1 MPIIHLTTT
10 INAPIERCFDLSRSI
25 DLHIASTAKT
35 NERAIAGVT
44 TGLINKGEQ
53 VTWLAKHFGIH
64 QKLTA
69 QITEM
74 NFPYSFT
81 DVQLKGA
88 FKRMKHVHTFE
99 QIGEQTIM
107 RDAFEFES
115 PMGFI
120 GELFNELILT
130 AYMKRFLIERNW
142 VIKSS
147 SESNEWKKYLSFP

>member
-25 DLHIASTAKT
+25 DLHMVSTCKT

-44 TGLINKGEQ
+44 KGLINKGEQ
-53 VTWLAKHFGIH
+53 VTWLAKHFGID

-74 NFPYSFT
+74 DFPHSFT

-88 FKRMKHVHTFE
+88 FKSMTHVHSFE
-99 QIGEQTIM
+99 RKGEQTIM
-107 RDAFEFES
+107 KDQFEYES

-120 GELFNELILT
+120 GELFNKLVLK
-130 AYMKRFLIERNW
+130 AYMKRFLIERNE
-142 VIKSS
+142 VIKTI
-147 SESNEWKKYLSFP
+147 SESDEWKKYLAKN

>member
-1 MPIIHLTTT
+1 MPVIHLTTV

-25 DLHIASTAKT
+25 DLHMASTSKT

-44 TGLINKGEQ
+44 KGLINKGEQ
-53 VTWLAKHFGIH
+53 VTWLAKHFGIN

-74 NFPYSFT
+74 DFPHSFT

-88 FKRMKHVHTFE
+88 FKSMKHVHTFE
-99 QIGEQTIM
+99 QKGEQTIM
-107 RDAFEFES
+107 NDKFEFES

-120 GELFNELILT
+120 GELFNKFILS
-130 AYMKRFLIERNW
+130 AYMKRFLIERNE
-142 VIKSS
+142 VIKTI
-147 SESNEWKKYLSFP
+147 SESNEWKKYLAKN

>member
-1 MPIIHLTTT
+1 MPIIHLSTS
-10 INAPIERCFDLSRSI
+10 INAPIGRCFDLSRSI
-25 DLHIASTAKT
+25 DLHMASTSKT
-35 NERAIAGVT
+35 KEKAIAGVT

-74 NFPYSFT
+74 DFPHSFI

-88 FKRMKHVHTFE
+88 FKIMKHVHTFE

-107 RDAFEFES
+107 TDAFEFES

-120 GELFNELILT
+120 GELFNKLILT
-130 AYMKRFLIERNW
+130 AYMKRFLIERNL
-142 VIKSS
+142 VIKTV
-147 SESNEWKKYLSFP
+147 SESNEWKKYLTYP